1 MENKERYTMSSL
13 DLLPFQGMEP
23 AVQKE
28 INKYTTHVTRK
39 KGEAIYADDEL
50 TKYFYVLKQGKV
62 KNYQLNLDNGKE
74 QTLYIFREGD
84 MFDTVI
90 LLDGEPHDVMYEVI
104 EECELLEFPINFVRD
119 LLWKYPEFNKRFYP
133 YIAKQMRHMEEI
145 ATDMSLYSTAERLV
159 KLIIQDR
166 DPGNI
171 FKYNILEGLSH
182 SEVANLLG
190 TVRHVV
196 ERHLKALKEE
206 NLIDIKNKQ
215 IEILNTDRL
224 LEKIKLI

>member
-1 MENKERYTMSSL
+1 
-13 DLLPFQGMEP
+13 
-23 AVQKE
+23 
-28 INKYTTHVTRK
+28 
-39 KGEAIYADDEL
+39 
-50 TKYFYVLKQGKV
+50 
-62 KNYQLNLDNGKE
+62 
-74 QTLYIFREGD
+74 
-84 MFDTVI
+84 
-90 LLDGEPHDVMYEVI
+90 
-104 EECELLEFPINFVRD
+104 
-119 LLWKYPEFNKRFYP
+119 
-133 YIAKQMRHMEEI
+133 MEEI

-166 DPGNI
+166 DRGNI

-196 ERHLKALKEE
+196 ERHLKTLKEE

>member
-1 MENKERYTMSSL
+1 MDEERYMMSSL

-23 AVQKE
+23 VVQGE
-28 INKYTTHVTRK
+28 INKATKVVTRK
-39 KGEAIYADDEL
+39 KGDPIFADDEL
-50 TKYFYVLKQGKV
+50 TRYFYVVKRGKV
-62 KNYQLNLDNGKE
+62 KNYQLNLENGKE

-104 EECELLEFPINFVRD
+104 EECELLEFPIDFVRQ
-119 LLWKYPEFNKRFYP
+119 LLNHPEFSKRFYP
-133 YIAKQMRHMEEI
+133 YIAKQMRHMEEL
-145 ATDMSLYSTAERLV
+145 ATDMSLYSTAERLI

-166 DPGNI
+166 DPKSI
-171 FKYNILEGLSH
+171 FRFNILEGLSH

-196 ERHLKALKEE
+196 ERHLKTLKEE
-206 NLIDIKNKQ
+206 NLIDVKNKH
-215 IEILNTDRL
+215 IEILNADRL
-224 LEKIKLI
+224 LQKINLI